1 MITKIFFVVFL
12 IVFSNSKCQENV
24 TYTWDDKKCDNG
36 KVNTA
41 EECDVKGTDNPK
53 FTCCMAEIKEEDEPP
68 FCLAIVNN
76 DESFKSFRDN
86 EPYKNT
92 QFTCGGKINTP
103 QENSNDTNKEEKD
116 NSSSLLKSGIALAL
130 SLILV

>member
-1 MITKIFFVVFL
+1 MV
-12 IVFSNSKCQENV
+12 
-24 TYTWDDKKCDNG
+24 
-36 KVNTA
+36 
-41 EECDVKGTDNPK
+41 
-53 FTCCMAEIKEEDEPP
+53 EIKEEDEPP

-116 NSSSLLKSGIALAL
+116 NFSSLLKSGIALAL